1 LTIEILLAAVAIAF
15 LAAACQ
21 SLTAFGFALVTVPLL
36 ALAWEVKPAVVTSTV
51 LGTLILL
58 PLLYEVRGRVPVGRV
73 MPILIG
79 SMAGIPLGILIL
91 ERIDAVTL
99 EVVVASVV
107 IVGSLLIYFSP
118 ELRLRR
124 PPAPLS
130 LLVGGLSGVLRAAT
144 SMGGPP
150 VILYALTL
158 EREVER
164 FRAILLAVFLP
175 TSLVTIAALA
185 IAGHV
190 TGDVLLVSVVAQ
202 PAVVLGSL
210 AGRWARTRVSREAF
224 RLVVLAFL
232 FASSGAV
239 LASSAGRIG

>member
-1 LTIEILLAAVAIAF
+1 MTVEILLAAVAIAF

-79 SMAGIPLGILIL
+79 SMAGIPLGVLIL
-91 ERIDAVTL
+91 ERIDVMAL
-99 EVVVASVV
+99 EIVVAIVV

-118 ELRLRR
+118 GLRFTQ

-130 LLVGGLSGVLRAAT
+130 LVVGGLSGVLRAAT

-175 TSLVTIAALA
+175 TSIVTIAALA
-185 IAGHV
+185 IAGRV

-210 AGRWARTRVSREAF
+210 TGRWARARVSEEVF
-224 RLVVLAFL
+224 RLVVLVFL

-239 LASSAGRIG
+239 LASAAGRIG